1 MYGRL
6 KPDHFVLRETL
17 SLKRQDSEKNG
28 LVALGHTTL
37 IKEGTF
43 QTLVL
48 QTPGGVGW
56 ELVPPPD
63 RPGAGNTGNKERI
76 YFFTVRLHTPL
87 RTGSGTDTLL
97 L

>member
-1 MYGRL
+1 M
-6 KPDHFVLRETL
+6 LRETL
-17 SLKRQDSEKNG
+17 SLKRQDREKNG

-37 IKEGTF
+37 IKERTF

-48 QTPGGVGW
+48 QTPRGVGW

-63 RPGAGNTGNKERI
+63 RPGAGNTGNNKRI

-87 RTGSGTDTLL
+87 RTRSGMDTLL